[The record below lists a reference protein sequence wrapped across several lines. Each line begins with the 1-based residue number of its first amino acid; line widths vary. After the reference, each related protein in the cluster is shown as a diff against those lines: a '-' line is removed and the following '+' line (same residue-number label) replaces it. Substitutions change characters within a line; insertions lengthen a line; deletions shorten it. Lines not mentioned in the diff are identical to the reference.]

1 MILRIVLIVVTLVL
15 IVLQMLLM
23 YRMKKWDEDAK
34 ELEEKISRKL
44 RMYGRVVGPE
54 KKMTLNEYQA
64 FCLSTSE
71 ALGVNED
78 DRFIIASMGVVGE
91 AGEVIEK
98 VKKLLR
104 DYNGVMTDDFKK
116 GLVGEIGDVMWY
128 CAVLSDEIG
137 YDLCTVSQ
145 KNIDK
150 LLSRLERGVI
160 AGNGD
165 NR

>member
-1 MILRIVLIVVTLVL
+1 MEDFMLKVGAFVLLVL
-15 IVLQMLLM
+15 QLTVM
-23 YRMKKWDEDAK
+23 YWIYKWEKDAK
-34 ELEEKISRKL
+34 ELEKKISRKM

-64 FCLSTSE
+64 FCLSTSD

-116 GLVGEIGDVMWY
+116 DLVGEIGDVMWY